1 MKKSLLAG
9 VLTLGLLGSS
19 CLGPNNAFDSLTHW
33 NRGATDSKWL
43 DELIFLGL
51 NIIPVYGL
59 ALIGD
64 YLIFNSFEFWG
75 AENPIDPPPA
85 D

>member
-33 NRGATDSKWL
+33 NRHATDNKWL
-43 DELIFLGL
+43 NELIFIPFSFVIGLGL
-51 NIIPVYGL
+51 M
-59 ALIGD
+59 GD